1 MTHLHPTPSMGN
13 YTALSQEHFGRG
25 EKDLIKKGKA
35 GMLKDDKKMKDE
47 VRCRKEEKSVEVGN

>member
-1 MTHLHPTPSMGN
+1 MGN